1 MGVMVWYWT
10 ESWVN
15 GLVLGLRVGLMVWYW
30 IENGAN
36 GLVLD

>member
-1 MGVMVWYWT
+1 MGVMFWT
-10 ESWVN
+10 GSGVN
-15 GLVLGLRVGLMVWYW
+15 GLVLGMRVGLMVWYW